1 MVNSKV
7 FNVFT
12 WIICLVLLLI
22 WPGCRQTEP
31 KDLPNILWIVSED
44 NGPFLGCYGDELAVT
59 PNLDQL
65 ATDGFLYTHAY
76 ANAPVCAP
84 ARNTIITG
92 VYACSNGNQHMRSRY
107 PLSETVKMFPTYL
120 RELGYY
126 CTNNAKED
134 YNTIKPG
141 KIWDESSKKA
151 HYNNRKEGQPFF
163 HIQNIKT
170 SHESSIHKSTPEELL
185 DHDPNLMSLPPYHPD
200 TKEMRHD
207 WAQYYDKIT
216 KMDSQVGEV
225 LQKLEDDGLAES
237 TIVFYYSDHGGVLGR
252 SKRYVYESG
261 THVPFLIRIPKKYNY
276 LFPAKN
282 PGDKVTRLISFVDLA
297 PTMLS
302 ICGIPLPEY
311 LQGKAF
317 LGNQKTQ
324 DPEYAFMFRGR
335 MDEWYD
341 MSRAVRNSK
350 YRYIKNYMPHRIY
363 GQRVAYLWR
372 APSMVSWEKA
382 YLAGT
387 CNKVQQIFWNRK
399 PPEELYDTEN
409 DPWEVNNLATT
420 PQHQAVLERMR
431 NANLTWMEQ
440 IKDAGFIPES
450 DLIKRVKTQN
460 TYDYMRSREFDLNE
474 VIQVATMASEGKET
488 NIPVLKNNL
497 KHKEGAI
504 RYWAATGFLIL
515 GHHAIQVKEE
525 LIELLNDEFPAV
537 VTVAAELLHQLG
549 EQDLAI
555 KALLGILQYPEDKA
569 RCFAL
574 NALVYL
580 NDDRPEIKSKMVQ
593 MYPEKE
599 YNYSHRIVS
608 YLVEKWDLEVP
619 DLLNN

>member
-134 YNTIKPG
+134 YNTVKPG

-163 HIQNIKT
+163 HIQNINT

-324 DPEYAFMFRGR
+324 DPEYAYMFRGR

-515 GHHAIQVKEE
+515 GHHAMQVKEE
-525 LIELLNDEFPAV
+525 LIELLNDEFHTV

-608 YLVEKWDLEVP
+608 YLLEKWDLEVP